1 MFVRQS
7 LTKCL
12 IALAIAGVWAST
24 AALSWKDTASQEAEQ
39 AAKLYGENK
48 LDEALAKITSAQVG
62 MPDSLE
68 LQYNMG
74 NVLYKKGKFE
84 DAMAGYKVASQDA
97 PAKLAQCSTYNMG
110 NASFKAGNLDAA
122 IEAYTKALLA
132 DPGDD
137 EARFNL
143 EIALRTQ
150 QAQNQKKQDQQKQ
163 DQDKEDQKK
172 QDQQNQD
179 QQKESKDNQ
188 QKNEKGQEENQ
199 QKQDEQQQQAN
210 EEQKQDAEQQEANA
224 EQGKQGEQQPL
235 TKDQIAQILAALS
248 QQEEKV
254 EKSLL
259 TKKVG
264 SSSVEKDW

>member
-1 MFVRQS
+1 MLVRQS

-12 IALAIAGVWAST
+12 IALAIAGVWAT
-24 AALSWKDTASQEAEQ
+24 TVALSWKDTASQEAEQ
-39 AAKLYGENK
+39 AAKLYDENK

-97 PAKLAQCSTYNMG
+97 PAKLAQCSTFNMG

-122 IEAYTKALLA
+122 VEAYTKALLA
-132 DPGDD
+132 DPSDD

-150 QAQNQKKQDQQKQ
+150 QAQNQQKQEQEKQDQQ
-163 DQDKEDQKK
+163 K

-188 QKNEKGQEENQ
+188 QKNEKGPEEDQ
-199 QKQDEQQQQAN
+199 QKQD
-210 EEQKQDAEQQEANA
+210 
-224 EQGKQGEQQPL
+224 EQQPL
-235 TKDQIAQILAALS
+235 TKDQIAQILAALN
-248 QQEEKV
+248 QQEEQV